1 MPLSTVQNHSLSAHI
16 NSEIAHDY
24 NDKDNF
30 FDSLTDDVIT
40 FTEPPEETCLNCQ
53 KKVSVISLREHM
65 VSCNQR

>member
-40 FTEPPEETCLNCQ
+40 LDSESSIA
-53 KKVSVISLREHM
+53 VS
-65 VSCNQR
+65 N